1 MPPHFWQGPP
11 SACQS
16 RLSLSKKHQAKV
28 QAEGKPHHRQAKAK
42 LLVACLATYTC
53 TFMRSLTHLERLEA
67 RCNHIFREV
76 VAEAVNAV
84 MLYSVEKDRSVM
96 LPVARKAF
104 YPGPPPFP
112 MFHVASGS
120 DFADLLA
127 TGSEWQGRTINK
139 GLSSSLEDKNQEG
152 YF

>member
-1 MPPHFWQGPP
+1 
-11 SACQS
+11 
-16 RLSLSKKHQAKV
+16 
-28 QAEGKPHHRQAKAK
+28 
-42 LLVACLATYTC
+42 
-53 TFMRSLTHLERLEA
+53 MRSLTHLERLEA